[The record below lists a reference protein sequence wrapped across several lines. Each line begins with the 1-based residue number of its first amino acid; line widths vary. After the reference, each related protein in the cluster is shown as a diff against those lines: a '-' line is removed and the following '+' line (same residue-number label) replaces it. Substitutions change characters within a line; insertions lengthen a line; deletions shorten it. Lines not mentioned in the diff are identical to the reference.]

1 MTDLKKDLVDYVY
14 KKFLNKEIKSRKAKL
29 EKELYFNH
37 DNNIHLKGI
46 KSVDKLKCEVWLYV
60 NYRSYE
66 FKLISADLLEGN
78 CDNCD
83 GKVYYSKDIMDYQAT
98 KEYDDELQ
106 KKENLPLHQIKNRM
120 KIIKRDDVELCIDK
134 LIVILNNLKFNTFS
148 GEFNEY
154 EINEQMY
161 NIFKS
166 PNLTIE
172 EGEECS
178 VCYEKTLTK
187 TFCNHSVCYKCME
200 NIKLDFDDEGCKE
213 KPCPM
218 CRKDIIYPPQ

>member
-29 EKELYFNH
+29 EKVSYFNY
-37 DNNIHLKGI
+37 DNKIHLKGI
-46 KSVDKLKCEVWLYV
+46 KSVDKLQCEVWLYV
-60 NYRSYE
+60 NYRAYE
-66 FKLISADLLEGN
+66 LKIISADLLEGYGEDLN
-78 CDNCD
+78 D
-83 GKVYYSKDIMDYQAT
+83 KVYYSKDIMDYQAT

-106 KKENLPLHQIKNRM
+106 KKENIPLHQIKNRM

-148 GEFNEY
+148 GEFNED

-187 TFCNHSVCYKCME
+187 TLCNHSVCYKCME
-200 NIKLDFDDEGCKE
+200 NIKLGYDGEGCKE

-218 CRKDIIYPPQ
+218 CRKDIIYPHH